1 LRIREAEI
9 SPMLVMPEGQRVMAV
24 DAPVLAS

>member
-9 SPMLVMPEGQRVMAV
+9 SPMLVMSEGQRAMTV
-24 DAPVLAS
+24 DALMRAS